1 MCGRYSLVKSEEEIC
16 KRYNLKQTVAFQP
29 RYNVA
34 PGQFMPVITNSNP
47 GELSIFRWGLVPNWA
62 DAENIGL
69 NQFNAKVETILTK
82 AQFKQNVKTNRCLV
96 VADGFYE
103 WKRVGKNKVP
113 YRITMTSDKI
123 FAMAGIW
130 DSWENKKGEI
140 LNTFAIITTSAN
152 EAAREIYERM
162 PVILN
167 EESSKL
173 WISQDLSEQELGKL
187 LLPSPSKEISYYK
200 SHRAINN
207 ASLDDPDCIKPA
219 PALYPGETYSLFD
232 F

>member
-1 MCGRYSLVKSEEEIC
+1 
-16 KRYNLKQTVAFQP
+16 
-29 RYNVA
+29 
-34 PGQFMPVITNSNP
+34 MPIVTNNNP
-47 GELSIFRWGLVPNWA
+47 KEFSSFRWGLVPNWA
-62 DAENIGL
+62 ESENIGI
-69 NQFNAKVETILTK
+69 NHFNAKVETILTK

-103 WKRVGKNKVP
+103 WKKAGKTKVP

-140 LNTFAIITTSAN
+140 LNTFCIITTTAN
-152 EAAREIYERM
+152 ETMREVSERM

-167 EESSKL
+167 EETEKL
-173 WISQDLSEQELGKL
+173 WISPSLTERDFGKIL
-187 LLPSPSKEISYYK
+187 IPSPSKEISFYK
-200 SHRAINN
+200 SHRAIDN
-207 ASLDDPDCIKPA
+207 AVLDDPDCIKPA
-219 PALYPGETYSLFD
+219 PLLYPGETYSLFD